1 MGLKDERKIVKIRE
15 GKIQEHTVQL
25 VKSIFG
31 LIVRSQLTFLFT
43 LNGNLIKHVLIY
55 GLFKTNLFI

>member
-31 LIVRSQLTFLFT
+31 LIVIKVSIDFSVYIEWKLNQTRS
-43 LNGNLIKHVLIY
+43 NIWVV
-55 GLFKTNLFI
+55 